1 MEFFVFCSRLES
13 SIDLSKWFISRKGGI
28 LIRNKYSIFFT
39 GRLISTKGILIS
51 LGGMHQGIE
60 PRFNTIFIN
69 RARSNFLR
77 ITFPS
82 STRSTLERTS
92 PTFSSPL
99 LQDGILHFRFV
110 SRPSNYPLSTMLST
124 QTPAKQRRP
133 QKEDEYNR
141 IGEKTGER
149 LIES

>member
-1 MEFFVFCSRLES
+1 
-13 SIDLSKWFISRKGGI
+13 
-28 LIRNKYSIFFT
+28 
-39 GRLISTKGILIS
+39 
-51 LGGMHQGIE
+51 MHQGIE

-110 SRPSNYPLSTMLST
+110 SRPSNYPLSTT